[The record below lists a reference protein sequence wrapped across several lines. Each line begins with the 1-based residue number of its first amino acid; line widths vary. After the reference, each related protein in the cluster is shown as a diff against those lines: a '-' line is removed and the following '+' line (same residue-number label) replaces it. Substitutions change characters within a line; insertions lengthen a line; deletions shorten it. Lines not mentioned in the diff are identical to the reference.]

1 MKTSLKK
8 IIRFDY
14 LSKLLFLIAVISIVL
29 LIGIVSVGELSV
41 VGIILP
47 VVIVSVA
54 LVVLRALAVKKVL
67 DRIINNQVQG
77 TVTGTMRNNG
87 NFYVSL
93 SYEFN
98 GETYNKRVILLIG
111 PILRLKLE
119 KMKTMNL
126 LIDDTNP
133 KKAYISDL
141 YLK

>member
-67 DRIINNQVQG
+67 DRIINNKVQG

>member
-126 LIDDTNP
+126 LIDDMNP